1 MVPVEIV
8 ADRLEHVDADALVI
22 PIDGQLC
29 RLGGAAASALRA
41 SLPAHERADELE
53 YVEDQLARMRPLP
66 HPQAR
71 AIDGVARWKHLIVVA
86 AYPHDVDGT
95 TFSPDAC
102 ARMVRAALSAA
113 ISQADALALSTLAV
127 ALIGT
132 QYRMPLDIAV
142 RAFADGVAVAIG
154 RVTVRWSLPDAETR
168 TLADAALRR
177 LGLG

>member
-1 MVPVEIV
+1 VVAVEIV

-41 SLPAHERADELE
+41 SLAAHERADELD

-86 AYPHDVDGT
+86 AYPHDVDGAT
-95 TFSPDAC
+95 WSPDAC
-102 ARMVRAALSAA
+102 ARMVRAALPAA

-142 RAFADGVAVAIG
+142 RAFVDGLAVANG
-154 RVTVRWSLPDAETR
+154 RVRVRWSLPDAETR

-177 LGLG
+177 LGG